1 MSWSSRRA
9 LALSDL
15 RDVGPGLVE
24 VDVEVGVLLG
34 RREDIEVLQ
43 GGADLGRAAR
53 PVAPLAERL
62 ARRPPGGATGGT
74 SRPRTVH
81 PRSATRRA
89 PRPRTRSW
97 PGASWPSRRTGSPSG

>member
-53 PVAPLAERL
+53 PVEPLAERL
-62 ARRPPGGATGGT
+62 ARGPFTREARHDAHHGLGRGLGRELRGLLAELDLHLADVAT
-74 SRPRTVH
+74 
-81 PRSATRRA
+81 
-89 PRPRTRSW
+89 
-97 PGASWPSRRTGSPSG
+97 